1 MVLAAGLDG
10 QRGTVAALTILALL
24 FTIGGLIW
32 GGGELRAEYR
42 KLDWQW
48 RGIQILL
55 ASEMPEDEKK
65 LHMEMVL
72 PPSSSWNDVSY
83 LKELIRLNVLEQ
95 ASDSLKAPLL
105 LTLLG
110 VVLGSGASVWS
121 LWL

>member
-1 MVLAAGLDG
+1 MILAAGLDG
-10 QRGTVAALTILALL
+10 QRGTVAALTVLALL
-24 FTIGGLIW
+24 FTVDGLLW
-32 GGGELRAEYR
+32 GGGEVRAEYR

-65 LHMEMVL
+65 RHMDMVL
-72 PPSSSWNDVSY
+72 PPSSSWNDASY
-83 LKELIRLNVLEQ
+83 LKELIRLSVLRQ
-95 ASDSLKAPLL
+95 AADSLKAPLL

-110 VVLGSGASVWS
+110 VALGSGASAWS